1 MIVDCHTHIFE
12 SGRGGPFDLP
22 GGADDLVREMDAHL
36 VDASIVLP
44 TPGSAT
50 NEFVQRECSRYP
62 GRLIAFYNPDFKKPK
77 KTVRLME
84 SFFKTHGFK
93 GLKIHPR
100 LQGVTVEDSVVGEVL
115 AWAQE
120 HNVVVLFDVFM
131 WGPTLD
137 NLALHPM
144 AYHRVAQTFPR
155 LNMIL
160 AHAGGY
166 KLHEAFMVAKS
177 NSNVY
182 LDISFT
188 PVYFQGSS
196 LAADCALLCTRLPA
210 GRVMFGSDFPFV
222 KYKDS
227 LTAVDQLL
235 AGCGTAISSEVMG
248 NAVATLLNLK
258 SGSL

>member
-22 GGADDLVREMDAHL
+22 CGVDDLLREMDANG

-62 GRLIAFYNPDFKKPK
+62 GRLIPFYNPDFRKPK
-77 KTVRLME
+77 KTVRLMD
-84 SFFKTHGFK
+84 SFYKTHGFR

-120 HNVVVLFDVFM
+120 HGVVVLFDVFM

-144 AYHRVAQTFPR
+144 AYHRVAQTFPK
-155 LNMIL
+155 LKMIL

-177 NSNVY
+177 NLNVY

-196 LAADCALLCTRLPA
+196 LAADCALLCSRLPA
-210 GRVMFGSDFPFV
+210 GRVIYGSDFPFV
-222 KYKDS
+222 QYTDALGAARKVLEGRD
-227 LTAVDQLL
+227 TTIV
-235 AGCGTAISSEVMG
+235 SEVMG
-248 NAVATLLNLK
+248 TAVARLLAL
-258 SGSL
+258 G